1 MFELSNE
8 AGRDLLEVAKEI
20 ESQNEANKSIAKSG
34 EFVANNWIKDGVENE
49 TINEI
54 NAKGGAVW
62 LSPAAKIM
70 FRPNP
75 TAKPLEFDKDKAEIM
90 LANYLDRESVRLL
103 KGTREVDPDIFP
115 NELLSVSDKFTPFSN
130 SEFFELDGMTYR
142 TPWRPAEYMT
152 IKGEAGEFNA
162 IQMLLERLTN
172 HNAEYYRWVINWVAG
187 FFQSR
192 RRSQC
197 ALVLKGDQGSGKGI
211 FFEYIITPLFGEEYC
226 IVIDDDRL
234 HSNFKN
240 WIGGQLFYNL
250 NEISHDMRTR
260 KAVKNFIKQL
270 VTDTKVQAEQKY
282 QDAGAIEV
290 YGQVL
295 IGSNE
300 LAPLEIETSDRRYT
314 VIQTARGLKK
324 DGIDTDRLV
333 LDIKRELQYFAVFLL
348 TYRVDWIMF
357 NTALDTPEKRAV
369 VNATTDKVVLLGNA
383 IKMRDVSFLEPMEE
397 VNTHLYNLVCE
408 NFGKGFVDQSHIKT
422 IYENVFG
429 EEVKP
434 RYLLDKLRTFDVMIF
449 GQTHKYNGRKCYKL
463 GVYENI
469 ENSP

>member
-8 AGRDLLEVAKEI
+8 AAIDLLETAKEI
-20 ESQNEANKSIAKSG
+20 EAKSSNESIPQSS
-34 EFVANNWIKDGVENE
+34 EFVANNWIKEGVENK
-49 TINEI
+49 TLNEI
-54 NAKGGAVW
+54 NERGGAVW
-62 LSPAAKIM
+62 LSPDGDII
-70 FRPNP
+70 FRPQP
-75 TAKPLEFDKDKAEIM
+75 TAKPLKLEKAKAQNI
-90 LANYLDRESVRLL
+90 LANFLDRESVRLL
-103 KGTREVDPDIFP
+103 NGTREVDPDIFP
-115 NELLSVSDKFTPFSN
+115 NELLCVSDKFTPFSHK
-130 SEFFELDGMTYR
+130 EFFELDGMTYR
-142 TPWRPAEYMT
+142 TPWRPSEYM
-152 IKGEAGEFNA
+152 INKGEIGEFNA
-162 IQMLLERLTN
+162 IQMLLKRLTN

-211 FFEYIITPLFGEEYC
+211 FFESVIKPLFGADYC
-226 IVIDDDRL
+226 IMIDDDRL
-234 HSNFKN
+234 HSTFKN
-240 WIGGQLFYNL
+240 WLGGSLFYNL

-270 VTDTKVQAEQKY
+270 VTDPLVQAEQKY
-282 QDAGAIEV
+282 KDAGAIEV

-295 IGSNE
+295 ITSNE
-300 LAPLEIETSDRRYT
+300 LAPLEIETSDRRFS

-324 DGIDTDRLV
+324 DGIDTERLV
-333 LDIKRELQYFAVFLL
+333 LDIKRELQYFAAFLL
-348 TYRVDWIMF
+348 SHHVDWIMF

-383 IKMRDVSFLEPMEE
+383 IKMRDVSFFEPMEE

-408 NFGKGFVDQSHIKT
+408 NFAKGFIDQSHIKT

-463 GVYENI
+463 GTYESN
-469 ENSP
+469 